1 MNLKVDEGALVLKC
15 LCQRASV
22 FSPLSN
28 VGTTFSRV
36 PASGEKI
43 AIRNSQD
50 CLKLSFTFQAMVA
63 GVESLGGI
71 IIIILTKVLLFQQKN
86 RAQ

>member
-36 PASGEKI
+36 PASEEKI

-50 CLKLSFTFQAMVA
+50 
-63 GVESLGGI
+63 
-71 IIIILTKVLLFQQKN
+71 LLEIEFHFPGHGSWG
-86 RAQ
+86 